1 MSGSLLVL
9 WLAAVPLMA
18 SPGPATMSLAA
29 IGALH
34 GASAGLRYLAGIV
47 SGTVCVLLLI
57 ATGVTGLV
65 LAVPALVWLLTA
77 MAAAYILYLAWQIAT
92 APVPTARAG
101 KTGPPSFAGGYA
113 LAIANPKAY
122 AAIGAVYSGH
132 SVVAGDL
139 LADTAAKI
147 AALSAVIV
155 TANLAWLVLGS
166 AFSGF
171 LRDPVR
177 GRVAGIAFALLL
189 IASVALAVIEV

>member
-1 MSGSLLVL
+1 LGGNLLLL

-29 IGALH
+29 VGALH
-34 GASAGLRYLAGIV
+34 GAVAGLRYLAGIV
-47 SGTVCVLLLI
+47 LGTFCVLLLI

-77 MAAAYILYLAWQIAT
+77 FAAAYILYLAWRIAT
-92 APVPTARAG
+92 APPPGARS
-101 KTGPPSFAGGYA
+101 GPADPPAFAGGWA

-132 SVVAGDL
+132 GVVTGDL
-139 LADTAAKI
+139 QADAAVKI
-147 AALSAVIV
+147 AALSVVIV
-155 TANLAWLVLGS
+155 AANVAWLVFGS

-177 GRVAGIAFALLL
+177 GRIASVTFALLL
-189 IASVALAVIEV
+189 VLSVALAVTGG